1 LTNHDGKISSHGAVP
16 RPAYMAHFVIRTLK
30 YEESVQWYTTF
41 FDAHVV
47 FANEMVTFL
56 SFDDEHHRIA
66 IGRLPDLEPYAEK
79 GAGVDHLA
87 FSYRSLGDLVLT
99 YDRLKLE
106 GILPYWAINHG
117 PTTSL
122 YYRDPD
128 GVQIEMQTD
137 NIAAEG
143 GAKAV
148 FGSEA
153 FAENFIGVE
162 FDPDAL
168 SSKYHAGEDPLELLQ
183 QGAVPPVEA

>member
-1 LTNHDGKISSHGAVP
+1 MP

-30 YEESVQWYTTF
+30 YEESVRWYTAF

-66 IGRLPDLEPYAEK
+66 IGRLPDLEPHAEK
-79 GAGVDHLA
+79 GAGVDHIA
-87 FSYRSLGDLVLT
+87 FSYRNLGDLVWT
-99 YDRLKLE
+99 YDRLKPL
-106 GILPYWAINHG
+106 GITPYWAINHG

-128 GVQIEMQTD
+128 GVQIEIQTD
-137 NIAAEG
+137 NVAAAG
-143 GAKAV
+143 GPTGV
-148 FGSEA
+148 FHSEA

-168 SSKYHAGEDPLELLQ
+168 SARYHAGEDPLELLK
-183 QGAVPPVEA
+183 QGSVPAIAD